1 MPGKKIG
8 LFGGTFDP
16 PHFGHMLIAQEAL
29 HECKLDEIWFIP
41 VSTPPHK
48 ERDVTPGYARLEMLV
63 RAIEDEPKF
72 YVSDAELKRSGR
84 SYTVD
89 TVKHFAETYPSHEFF
104 FIIGGDMIESLGE
117 WKDIDTILSLVT
129 FIGVDRSEHTDAS
142 PHYKDRVQHLDLIQV
157 DFSSTK
163 IRERV
168 QESKPIR
175 YMVPD
180 KVDTYI
186 QEGGLYGSKTSVRTR

>member
-1 MPGKKIG
+1 MSGKKIG

-48 ERDVTPGYARLEMLV
+48 ERDVTPGDERLEMLV
-63 RAIEDEPKF
+63 RAIEEEPKF
-72 YVSDAELKRSGR
+72 FVSDAELKRSGR

-89 TVKHFAETYPSHEFF
+89 TVKYFAETYPSHEFY

-117 WKDIDTILSLVT
+117 WKDIETILNLVT
-129 FIGVDRSEHTDAS
+129 FIGVDRGGKAHPS
-142 PHYKDRVQHLDLIQV
+142 PRYKDQIQHLDLIQV

-168 QESKPIR
+168 QEAKPIR

-180 KVDTYI
+180 KVHSYI
-186 QEGGLYGSKTSVRTR
+186 QEGGLYGSKTSVKTR